1 MAKKELKE
9 GKIYCAKCNLEM
21 REVLLPKYE
30 YAEGLPL
37 HNVSAYRCHKC
48 GNTFFTEQQAKE
60 MESRTNE
67 LKDYAFGF
75 ERKVTISGK
84 SLAVTIPHELA
95 DHLNIEQGQKVTV
108 FPVAK
113 EGFMV
118 KLQLNF
124 RR

>member
-48 GNTFFTEQQAKE
+48 GNTFFTELQAKE

-67 LKDYAFGF
+67 LRICVRI
-75 ERKVTISGK
+75 RKK
-84 SLAVTIPHELA
+84 SYNQWQELSSNHTA
-95 DHLNIEQGQKVTV
+95 
-108 FPVAK
+108 
-113 EGFMV
+113 
-118 KLQLNF
+118 
-124 RR
+124 